1 VGFVDV
7 VLVFAIIR
15 PIPMIIM
22 RFIVVNSRLSFILIV
37 VGVSG
42 NIHCMILPATV
53 LISDIRISG
62 VWVLLVE
69 LSPYRGCCAGGL
81 IIVNKISRI
90 VYIDVRRIASIINI
104 YKA

>member
-1 VGFVDV
+1 MGFVDV

-15 PIPMIIM
+15 LILIIMM
-22 RFIVVNSRLSFILIV
+22 RFIMVNSRLSFILIV
-37 VGVSG
+37 VGVRGS
-42 NIHCMILPATV
+42 IHCMVLPAIV

-62 VWVLLVE
+62 MWALLVE
-69 LSPYRGCCAGGL
+69 LSLYRGCCVGGL